1 MKEWTIEANRS
12 KCMAVCV
19 VTQDAMCLRMLLHD
33 FDMGAYEPIMVHNED
48 LWLSFE
54 SVKSHVDH
62 RNYKHIDVRYHFV
75 NGYIVESR

>member
-1 MKEWTIEANRS
+1 MKPIEVS
-12 KCMAVCV
+12 VWLCV
-19 VTQDAMCLRMLLHD
+19 LLLKMLYVSEYYSMTLTWGH
-33 FDMGAYEPIMVHNED
+33 EPIMVHNED

-62 RNYKHIDVRYHFV
+62 RNYKHIDVR